1 MDKPMSN
8 FHFKFMSFG
17 YKFRD
22 FFLPPKNILKDVGI
36 KRGFH
41 VLDYGCGPGSYTIAA
56 AELVGNS
63 GRIYALDIHPLA
75 IQSVQSIASKKQL
88 TNVETI
94 CSNCKT
100 GLQDNGVDA
109 CIRATIYPGDEVK
122 VKLLANGTSI
132 KTGLK
137 NSSNSGDLIV
147 YGVIAALAYIPQPSR
162 MFICHRVIEKYVKDG
177 VWFFRTMGDNN
188 PEPDPWEVPP
198 YWVLGVVV
206 QITHRNLS
214 RSEPLDYSSDL
225 PDRPI
230 ENPGSAHLLAL
241 RDLAVGILVGLSIGF
256 VAAKIARKPAWR

>member
-1 MDKPMSN
+1 MKEIIRVWVAVTLLFSI
-8 FHFKFMSFG
+8 
-17 YKFRD
+17 
-22 FFLPPKNILKDVGI
+22 FLPFIVTAPARAILTEY
-36 KRGFH
+36 
-41 VLDYGCGPGSYTIAA
+41 L
-56 AELVGNS
+56 N
-63 GRIYALDIHPLA
+63 
-75 IQSVQSIASKKQL
+75 L
-88 TNVETI
+88 TGQGESMI
-94 CSNCKT
+94 P
-100 GLQDNGVDA
+100 
-109 CIRATIYPGDEVK
+109 TIYPGDKVK
-122 VKLLANGTSI
+122 VKLRANGTSI

-147 YGVIAALAYIPQPSR
+147 YGVIAALVYIPQPSR

-188 PEPDPWEVPP
+188 PEPDPWEVPQ

-230 ENPGSAHLLAL
+230 ENPGSSHLLAL
-241 RDLAVGILVGLSIGF
+241 GDLAVGILVGLSLGF